1 MIVSSLRQSRVE
13 SEVKPIVFWYTLGTF
28 EKAKALQ
35 MAWLSDLEGLLQLV
49 PVYALLNFDK
59 LKWLNYRISGSSIS

>member
-35 MAWLSDLEGLLQLV
+35 MAWLSDLFLLVAEVWQEARSV
-49 PVYALLNFDK
+49 PML
-59 LKWLNYRISGSSIS
+59 